1 MKMKKL
7 LPKDSDPFFEK
18 GEIILSK
25 DENVNI
31 LLISVD
37 FDRYFSVV
45 VCIWPNDCE
54 QIPPTPSV
62 SLPNISNTS
71 VDFTT

>member
-1 MKMKKL
+1 MKMKNL
-7 LPKDSDPFFEK
+7 LQKDSDPFFEK

-54 QIPPTPSV
+54 KIPPTPSV